1 MNTLLNPPQNS
12 HIYGRQ
18 IALFAAFVLP
28 IYKMLELPS
37 LLAQFA
43 GGDLLLPAFLQFLS
57 QFAVLLGVLYTVS
70 RSDKPLFARLEEQ
83 LGKGIYLFYSVYA
96 LFFLFVA
103 ILPLL
108 DLEKFVY
115 AVFYDTSP
123 TSFAFAFFFFL
134 SAFLCMRG
142 VKTLGRFGDLSL
154 FLFVIPFA
162 VLIIMSV
169 FEADV
174 TSLLPLFER
183 KFGDT
188 MYAIKYTAP
197 HFADVALLLPLLGN
211 MSYQKGDAK
220 KISIGYGVGALCSL
234 LFLAIFYGLFS
245 SVAPRVHYAFAKIAQ
260 YFPPLAVVGRIDLIF
275 VYLLCAVLFVYV
287 ATPLQYASNFSARL
301 LPIRHKT
308 LISLAIN
315 VGAFFFVLFCNK
327 YYNSIYSFFGRYG
340 FIFYTLLGNILPSS
354 LALFFLGGNNKAHK
368 DDTDNAATPIK
379 TTKKE
384 KAHV

>member
-1 MNTLLNPPQNS
+1 MNALLNPPENS

-37 LLAQFA
+37 LLARFA
-43 GGDLLLPAFLQFLS
+43 GGDLLLPALLQFLS
-57 QFAVLLGVLYTVS
+57 QAAVLFGVLYTVS
-70 RSDKPLFARLEEQ
+70 KSEKPLFVRLEER
-83 LGKGIYLFYSVYA
+83 LGKGIYAFYCIYA
-96 LFFLFVA
+96 LFFLFAA

-123 TSFAFAFFFFL
+123 TSFAFAFFFFF

-154 FLFVIPFA
+154 FLFVVPFV
-162 VLIIMSV
+162 VLMIMSV

-197 HFADVALLLPLLGN
+197 HFADVALLLPLIGN
-211 MSYQKGDAK
+211 MSYQKGDGK
-220 KISIGYGVGALCSL
+220 KIGIGYGVGAFCTL

-260 YFPPLAVVGRIDLIF
+260 YFPPLSIIGRVDLIF
-275 VYLLCAVLFVYV
+275 VYALCSVLFVYV
-287 ATPLQYASNFSARL
+287 AMPLQYASNFSARL
-301 LPIRHKT
+301 VPIKHKT
-308 LISLAIN
+308 LISLLIN

-340 FIFYTLLGNILPSS
+340 FIFYTLLGNILPSC
-354 LALFFLGGNNKAHK
+354 LALFFLDRKKKRAKERAH
-368 DDTDNAATPIK
+368 A
-379 TTKKE
+379 
-384 KAHV
+384 

>member
-1 MNTLLNPPQNS
+1 MVSLLKPPQNT

-37 LLAQFA
+37 LLSQFA
-43 GGDLLLPAFLQFLS
+43 GGDLLFPALLQFLS
-57 QFAVLLGVLYTVS
+57 QFAVLFGVLYTVS
-70 RSDKPLFARLEEQ
+70 RSEKPLFVRLEER
-83 LGKGIYLFYSVYA
+83 LGKGVYAFYTVYA

-103 ILPLL
+103 VLPLL

-123 TSFAFAFFFFL
+123 TSFAFVFFFFL

-154 FLFVIPFA
+154 FLFVLPFT
-162 VLIIMSV
+162 VLMIMSI
-169 FEADV
+169 FQADV

-197 HFADVALLLPLLGN
+197 HFSDVALLLPLIGN

-220 KISIGYGVGALCSL
+220 KISIGYGVGAFCSL
-234 LFLAIFYGLFS
+234 LFLIIFYGLFS

-260 YFPPLAVVGRIDLIF
+260 YFPPLAIVGRIDLIF
-275 VYLLCAVLFVYV
+275 VYLLCVVLFVYT
-287 ATPLQYASNFSARL
+287 ATPLQYASNFSARI
-301 LPIRHKT
+301 LPFKHKT
-308 LISLAIN
+308 LISLVIN

-327 YYNSIYSFFGRYG
+327 YYNSIYRFFGQYG
-340 FIFYTLLGNILPSS
+340 FVFYTLFGNLLPSC
-354 LALFFLGGNNKAHK
+354 LALFFLGGNKKQNGSPTAPTK
-368 DDTDNAATPIK
+368 IK
-379 TTKKE
+379 GDVH
-384 KAHV
+384 A

>member
-1 MNTLLNPPQNS
+1 MNALLNPPENS

-57 QFAVLLGVLYTVS
+57 QTAVLLGVLYTVS
-70 RSDKPLFARLEEQ
+70 KSKKPLFVRLEER
-83 LGKGIYLFYSVYA
+83 LGKGIYAFYLVYA
-96 LFFLFVA
+96 LFFLFTAV
-103 ILPLL
+103 LPLL
-108 DLEKFVY
+108 DLEKLVY
-115 AVFYDTSP
+115 AVFFDTSP
-123 TSFAFAFFFFL
+123 TTFAFAFFFFF

-154 FLFVIPFA
+154 FLFVIPF
-162 VLIIMSV
+162 VILMVMSV
-169 FEADV
+169 FEADI
-174 TSLLPLFER
+174 TSLFPLFER

-220 KISIGYGVGALCSL
+220 KITIGYGVGALCTL

-260 YFPPLAVVGRIDLIF
+260 YFPPLTLIGRVDLIF

-287 ATPLQYASNFSARL
+287 ATPMQYASNFTARL
-301 LPIRHKT
+301 LPIKHKT
-308 LISLAIN
+308 LISLVLN
-315 VGAFFFVLFCNK
+315 VGAFVFVLFCNK
-327 YYNSIYSFFGRYG
+327 YYNAIYGFFGRYG
-340 FIFYTLLGNILPSS
+340 FIFYTLLGNLLPSC
-354 LALFFLGGNNKAHK
+354 LALFFLGGGRK
-368 DDTDNAATPIK
+368 DGKISEAQQKPTAQ
-379 TTKKE
+379 KE
-384 KAHV
+384 KTHA